1 MIHLT
6 DQDFEEK
13 IRKAE
18 KPVLVDFYADWCPPC
33 SILTPI
39 LEKLEKEYE
48 EKVIFAKINVD
59 NSPITSQKFGINP
72 IPAVIF
78 FKAGKPVG
86 EFVGLRPEPVVKEW
100 LESLLRNENEQ

>member
-59 NSPITSQKFGINP
+59 NSPITAQKFGINP
-72 IPAVIF
+72 IPVVIL
-78 FKAGKPVG
+78 FKLGKPVG
-86 EFVGLRPEPVVKEW
+86 EFVGLRPELVVKEW
-100 LESLLRNENEQ
+100 LESLLKNENEQ